1 MIPWRG
7 SRWNTKAEQPIV
19 ARETAAQR
27 STSLRFWSLSEREL
41 QGQLVVL
48 AFVLW
53 GLAALNTLTPGL
65 RDRSGRVKGADF
77 VHFYVIGALVAE
89 GHSDL
94 LYDIQAQ
101 RLEQKRLI
109 PGSQETWF
117 VPIYGPQTALLFA
130 PLSRLPYLWA
140 AGVWAVLTALAYG
153 ACLWVFWRDCPS
165 FHARKRLVVLAAIA
179 FPPFWSL
186 ISHGQTSALALLCV
200 AGAWLA
206 LRADRRWWAGLA
218 LGSLIIKPQLGIA
231 IAVVMITRREWRVV
245 GGALAAIA
253 LQWGVIILALGI
265 TPFRAYLGMLMRAR
279 ELAPLL
285 EPKPFQL
292 HSLRGFWTLLC
303 PEPTVALVLYLLT
316 SVVVIVLVVRVWTQS
331 TPLEIRYSA
340 LLLATVLVA
349 PHLTVYELTL
359 LAPAFLLTAQAI
371 ERAVVVER
379 RALRA
384 VLYFAYMLP
393 LAGPLASVTHVQLS
407 VPMFGGWLAGLR
419 QRLVNQERL

>member
-7 SRWNTKAEQPIV
+7 SRWTTKAERPFV
-19 ARETAAQR
+19 VSETAVQR
-27 STSLRFWSLSEREL
+27 RASPRFWSLSEREL

-65 RDRSGRVKGADF
+65 RDRSGQVKGADF
-77 VHFYVIGALVAE
+77 VHFYVLGALVAE
-89 GHSDL
+89 GHPDL
-94 LYDIQAQ
+94 LYDTQAQ
-101 RLEQKRLI
+101 RLEQERLI
-109 PGSQETWF
+109 PASHGTWF

-140 AGVWAVLTALAYG
+140 AAVWAVLTALVYG
-153 ACLWVFWRDCPS
+153 ACVWIFWRDCPS
-165 FHARKRLVVLAAIA
+165 LHARKRLVVLAAIA

-186 ISHGQTSALALLCV
+186 ISHGQTSVLALLCV
-200 AGAWLA
+200 TVGWLA

-218 LGSLIIKPQLGIA
+218 LGSLIIKPQLGVA
-231 IAVVMITRREWRVV
+231 IAVAMIARREWRVV

-253 LQWGVIILALGI
+253 VQWGIAILVAGLTG
-265 TPFRAYLGMLMRAR
+265 FRAYLAMLLHAR

-303 PEPTVALVLYLLT
+303 PEPTVALALYLAS
-316 SVVVIVLVVRVWTQS
+316 SVVVVVLVVVLWRRSV
-331 TPLEIRYSA
+331 PLEVRYSA
-340 LLLATVLVA
+340 LLLATVLIA

-359 LAPAFLLTAQAI
+359 LAPAFLLTAEAI
-371 ERAVVVER
+371 ERAIIVPR
-379 RALRA
+379 RALRG
-384 VLYFAYMLP
+384 VLYFAYSLP
-393 LAGPLASVTHVQLS
+393 LAGPLASLTHVQLS
-407 VPMFGGWLAGLR
+407 VPLLVGWLVGLQQQFVDR
-419 QRLVNQERL
+419 QRP